1 MEKIV
6 QTVYDVVWSPALVVL
21 LVGAGLYFTIRT
33 RCVQLRRLPEMFRL
47 LFGNLS
53 SKKGSSGIT
62 SFEAFCISLSGRVGT
77 GNVVGVAT
85 AIALGGPGAVFWMWL
100 LAFMGAST
108 AFVEATLAQKY
119 KKLHGGQY
127 RGGPFSYIEHSLGQK
142 WLAVVFS
149 IFCIIGYGALL
160 AAVQSNSVAS
170 AFDNAFRID
179 PVVTAVVVVVLLAL
193 VVIGGVKRIA
203 KFASV
208 VTPFMALGYIG
219 ISIIIVAVN
228 WRAVPDVL
236 ALIFKSAFGFGPV
249 FGGMLGGAISMGVKR
264 GLFSNEAGQGGGA
277 IVAASA
283 DVEHPAQQG
292 LAQAFSVYVDTLLVC
307 TATAMMILCSGNYNV
322 FDKAGNAVA
331 MNAPELGAN
340 YVAYTQASID
350 SILNGVGG
358 VFVSIALAFFVF
370 TTLVAY
376 YLYAES
382 SIFYLFKKNRSG
394 RFKDV
399 VIWVY
404 RVLFFTMIIIG
415 ATLTA
420 DYVWTLGDI
429 GVGLTT
435 WVNVI
440 VLLIICPEAIK
451 CLKEYEEALKT
462 KKGKE
467 G

>member
-1 MEKIV
+1 MDMEKIV
-6 QTVYDVVWSPALVVL
+6 QTLYDIVWSPVLVVL

-33 RCVQLRRLPEMFRL
+33 RCVQLRRFPEMARL
-47 LFGNLS
+47 LFGNFS
-53 SKKGSSGIT
+53 SKKESSGIT

-85 AIALGGPGAVFWMWL
+85 AIALGGPGAVFWMWII
-100 LAFMGAST
+100 AFMGAST

-119 KKLHGGQY
+119 KSLHGGLY
-127 RGGPFSYIEHSLGQK
+127 RGGPFSYIEHALHQK
-142 WLAVVFS
+142 WLAVIFS

-170 AFDNAFRID
+170 AFDNAFHID
-179 PVVTAVVVVVLLAL
+179 PTVTATVIAVMLAL
-193 VVIGGVKRIA
+193 VIIGGIKRIA
-203 KFASV
+203 KFASI
-208 VTPFMALGYIG
+208 VTPFMALAYIAF
-219 ISIIIVAVN
+219 SLVIVAMN
-228 WRAVPDVL
+228 WRVVPDAL
-236 ALIFKSAFGFGPV
+236 ALIFKSAFGFGPA
-249 FGGMLGGAISMGVKR
+249 FGGMLGSAISMGIRR

-283 DVEHPAQQG
+283 DTEYPAQQG

-307 TATAMMILCSGNYNV
+307 TATAMMIICTGNYNV

-340 YVAYTQASID
+340 YVSYAQASIN
-350 SILNGVGG
+350 SVLNGVGG
-358 VFVSIALAFFVF
+358 AFVSIALAFFVF

-382 SIFYLFKKNRSG
+382 SIFYLFKKNRGSK
-394 RFKDV
+394 FKKI

-404 RVLFFTMIIIG
+404 RMVFFAMIIIG
-415 ATLTA
+415 ASLTA

-440 VLLIICPEAIK
+440 ALLIICPEAIR
-451 CLKEYEEALKT
+451 CLKDYEAVLKA
-462 KKGKE
+462 KKG
-467 G
+467 

>member
-1 MEKIV
+1 MDMEKIV
-6 QTVYDVVWSPALVVL
+6 QTIYDIVWSPALIVL
-21 LVGAGLYFTIRT
+21 LVSAGLYFTIRT
-33 RCVQLRRLPEMFRL
+33 RCVQVRRLPEMARL

-53 SKKGSSGIT
+53 SRKGSSGIT

-85 AIALGGPGAVFWMWL
+85 AIALGGPGSVFWMWMI
-100 LAFMGAST
+100 AFIGAST

-119 KKLHGGQY
+119 KSLHDGQY
-127 RGGPFSYIEHSLGQK
+127 RGGPFSYIEHSLHQK

-149 IFCIIGYGALL
+149 LFCIIGYGALL

-170 AFDNAFRID
+170 AFDNAFHID
-179 PVVTAVVVVVLLAL
+179 PVVTAAVVVVLLAL

-219 ISIIIVAVN
+219 ISLVIVAMN
-228 WRAVPDVL
+228 WRVVPDVL
-236 ALIFKSAFGFGPV
+236 ALIFKSAFGFGPA
-249 FGGMLGGAISMGVKR
+249 FGGMLGSAISMGVKR

-283 DVEHPAQQG
+283 DTEHPAQQG
-292 LAQAFSVYVDTLLVC
+292 LAQAFSVYIDTLLVC
-307 TATAMMILCSGNYNV
+307 TATALMILCSGNYNV
-322 FDKAGNAVA
+322 FDKAGNAVV

-340 YVAYTQASID
+340 YVAFTQASID
-350 SILNGVGG
+350 SVLNGLGSA
-358 VFVSIALAFFVF
+358 FVSIALAFFVF

-382 SIFYLFKKNRSG
+382 SIFYLFKKNRGSK
-394 RFKDV
+394 FKKV

-404 RVLFFTMIIIG
+404 RLVFFAMIILG
-415 ATLTA
+415 SGLTA

-435 WVNVI
+435 WVNI
-440 VLLIICPEAIK
+440 IALLIICPEAIK
-451 CLKEYEEALKT
+451 CLKDYEAVLKT
-462 KKGKE
+462 D
-467 G
+467 